1 METVLR
7 VAFVY
12 FFVWACLRVLGK
24 RALSDMSPFEF
35 VTIMMF
41 PQVFS
46 RALTR
51 QDYSLTN
58 GIIGAA
64 TLFALVFIT
73 AVLSYRSRR
82 VARVMEAG
90 PTVLV
95 QDGAL
100 VTAHLD
106 LERISPEEIFATMH
120 RVGLERLAQV
130 KWAILESD
138 GKISVV
144 PAASEAL
151 RRAD

>member
-1 METVLR
+1 METVFR

-12 FFVWACLRVLGK
+12 VFVWTCLRVLGK
-24 RALSDMSPFEF
+24 RALSEMSPFEF

-41 PQVFS
+41 PQLFS

-58 GIIGAA
+58 GVIGAA
-64 TLFALVFIT
+64 TLFTLVFAT
-73 AVLSYRSRR
+73 AVISYRSRR
-82 VARVMEAG
+82 IGRMMEAG

-95 QDGAL
+95 QDGKL

-106 LERISPEEIFATMH
+106 LERIAPEEIFSTMH

-130 KWAILESD
+130 KWAILEAD
-138 GKISVV
+138 GKISVIPV
-144 PAASEAL
+144 AAEVV

>member
-1 METVLR
+1 METVFR
-7 VAFVY
+7 VVFVY

-24 RALSDMSPFEF
+24 RTLSEMSPFEF
-35 VTIMMF
+35 TTIMMF
-41 PQVFS
+41 PQLFS

-58 GIIGAA
+58 GVIGAA
-64 TLFALVFIT
+64 TLFTLVFAT

-82 VARVMEAG
+82 VARVLAAR

-106 LERISPEEIFATMH
+106 QERIRPEEIFSTM
-120 RVGLERLAQV
+120 RKVGLERLAQV
-130 KWAILESD
+130 KWAILEAD
-138 GKISVV
+138 GKISLV
-144 PAASEAL
+144 PADSAGL
-151 RRAD
+151 RRVD